1 MQAPERQPE
10 SEGQTF
16 PHLPQL
22 LSSMFPSMHAPLQ
35 RRLPAVHP
43 HLPSLQNCSPGQL
56 LPHLP
61 QLLISK
67 LTSTHLPPQSVSP
80 CKHPHVPLKQESPGG
95 QTFPHE
101 PQSDSSD
108 FKSVQCVPF
117 SQMVMSLGHEVE
129 LGAADKPPTIPK
141 FNKVRTDKIIQLTCI
156 VFNSHRLT

>member
-22 LSSMFPSMHAPLQ
+22 LSSMFPSMHVPLQ

-117 SQMVMSLGHEVE
+117 LSGMKLNWVQ
-129 LGAADKPPTIPK
+129 
-141 FNKVRTDKIIQLTCI
+141 RTNRLLFQ
-156 VFNSHRLT
+156 NSIKSEQTKLYN